1 MTLSSAPTLSAPLL
15 AVSGLKAGYGA
26 VDVLHDVDISVGA
39 GEFVCVI
46 GANTAGKST
55 LLRTV
60 SGLVAC
66 RGSIRFDGTELVGRP
81 AHAIPALGIA
91 HVPEGRHVF
100 PEMTVE
106 ENVMLGAYSVRASR
120 DLAERREAVLTMFPR
135 LRERIG
141 QLAGTLSG
149 GEQQMVA
156 IGRALMLKPRLLL
169 LDEPSHGLAPKIVDE
184 LHDTFLAVSRTGTA
198 ILLVEQNTTLA
209 LSVAS
214 RGYVLES
221 GRVVLS
227 GTSAELSGNDA
238 VRSAY
243 LGL

>member
-1 MTLSSAPTLSAPLL
+1 MTNPSALLSI
-15 AVSGLKAGYGA
+15 SGLHAGYGA
-26 VDVLHDVDISVGA
+26 MDVLHDVSIAVGA

-55 LLRTV
+55 LLRTI
-60 SGLVAC
+60 SGLVAA

-81 AHAIPALGIA
+81 SHDIPALGIA

-106 ENVMLGAYSVRASR
+106 ENVMLGAYAVRSAS
-120 DLAERREAVLTMFPR
+120 DLAARRDRVLTMFPR
-135 LRERIG
+135 LRERLG

-156 IGRALMLKPRLLL
+156 IGRALMLQPRLLL

-184 LHDTFLAVSRTGTA
+184 LHDTFLAVSRTGTS

-209 LSVAS
+209 LSVAG

>member
-1 MTLSSAPTLSAPLL
+1 MTSQPPLL
-15 AVSGLKAGYGA
+15 SIAGLHAGYGGL
-26 VDVLHDVDISVGA
+26 DVLHDVSIAVGA

-55 LLRTV
+55 LLRTI
-60 SGLVAC
+60 SGLVSA

-81 AHAIPALGIA
+81 SHAIPALGIA

-106 ENVMLGAYSVRASR
+106 ENVMLGAYAVRSAS
-120 DLAERREAVLTMFPR
+120 DLATRRDRVLTMFPR
-135 LRERIG
+135 LRERLG

-156 IGRALMLKPRLLL
+156 IGRALMLQPRLLL

-184 LHDTFLAVSRTGTA
+184 LHDTFLAVSRTGTS

-209 LSVAS
+209 LSVAG

>member
-1 MTLSSAPTLSAPLL
+1 MTSQPPLL
-15 AVSGLKAGYGA
+15 SIAGLHAGYGGL
-26 VDVLHDVDISVGA
+26 DVLHDVSIAVGA

-55 LLRTV
+55 LLRTI
-60 SGLVAC
+60 SGLVSA

-81 AHAIPALGIA
+81 SHAIPALGIA

-106 ENVMLGAYSVRASR
+106 ENVMLGAYAVRSAT
-120 DLAERREAVLTMFPR
+120 DLATRRDRVLTMFPR
-135 LRERIG
+135 LRERLG

-156 IGRALMLKPRLLL
+156 IGRALMLQPRLLL

-184 LHDTFLAVSRTGTA
+184 LHDTFLAVSRTGTS

-209 LSVAS
+209 LSVAG

-227 GTSAELSGNDA
+227 GTSTELSGNDA

>member
-1 MTLSSAPTLSAPLL
+1 MTSDVPLL
-15 AVSGLKAGYGA
+15 SIADLHAGYDG
-26 VDVLHDVDISVGA
+26 VDVLHAVSLSMAA

-60 SGLVAC
+60 SGLVSA
-66 RGSIRFDGTELVGRP
+66 RGSIRFEGQELVGRP
-81 AHAIPALGIA
+81 AHRIPGLGIA

-100 PEMTVE
+100 PDMSVD
-106 ENVMLGAYSVRASR
+106 ENVMLGAFSVRDAA
-120 DLAERREAVLTMFPR
+120 DLGRRREHVLEMFPR
-135 LRERIG
+135 LRERLG
-141 QLAGTLSG
+141 QAAGTLSG

-156 IGRALMLKPRLLL
+156 IGRALMLAPRLLL
-169 LDEPSHGLAPKIVDE
+169 LDEPSHGLAPKVVDE
-184 LHDTFLAVSRTGTA
+184 LHDTFLAISRSGTG
-198 ILLVEQNTTLA
+198 ILLVEQNTSLA

-221 GRVVLS
+221 GRIVLE

>member
-1 MTLSSAPTLSAPLL
+1 MTSQPPLL
-15 AVSGLKAGYGA
+15 SIAGLNAGYGGL
-26 VDVLHDVDISVGA
+26 DVLHDVSIAVGA

-55 LLRTV
+55 LLRTI
-60 SGLVAC
+60 SGLVSA

-81 AHAIPALGIA
+81 SHAIPTLGIA

-106 ENVMLGAYSVRASR
+106 ENVMLGAYAVRSASDLPVRR
-120 DLAERREAVLTMFPR
+120 DRVLTMFPR
-135 LRERIG
+135 LRERLG

-156 IGRALMLKPRLLL
+156 IGRALMLQPRLLL

-184 LHDTFLAVSRTGTA
+184 LHDTFLAVSRTGTS

-209 LSVAS
+209 LSVAG

>member
-1 MTLSSAPTLSAPLL
+1 MPSPSPLL
-15 AVSGLKAGYGA
+15 DIRTLNAGYGA
-26 VDVLHDVDISVGA
+26 VDVLHDVALSVDA

-55 LLRTV
+55 LLRTI
-60 SGLVAC
+60 SGLVAA
-66 RGSIRFDGTELVGRP
+66 RGSIRFEGTELVGRP
-81 AHAIPALGIA
+81 PHQIPALGIA

-100 PEMTVE
+100 PEMTVD
-106 ENVMLGAYSVRASR
+106 ENVMLGAYAVRHAA
-120 DLAERREAVLTMFPR
+120 DLSQRRERVLTMFPR
-135 LRERIG
+135 LRERLT
-141 QLAGTLSG
+141 QAAGTLSG

-156 IGRALMLKPRLLL
+156 IGRALMLDPRLLL
-169 LDEPSHGLAPKIVDE
+169 LDEPSHGLAPKVVDE
-184 LHDTFLAVSRTGTA
+184 LHDSFLAISKTGTA

-221 GRVVLS
+221 GRVVLA
-227 GTSAELSGNDA
+227 GTSQDLSHNDA